1 MKYFQKIYEFIWSL
15 CAVHYWLTDG
25 CVNKYYDKWCRQQL
39 KDGITFTDLTEYT
52 VKMNGIKVWI
62 ANHPF
67 ASFRTYD
74 NPKLIEMHPS
84 RYTKRLLKKELD
96 KQLECSAIN
105 YLNRLTVKKE
115 KTDA

>member
-1 MKYFQKIYEFIWSL
+1 MKYLQKIYEYIWCL
-15 CAVHYWLTDG
+15 FAVSYWIQRKKY
-25 CVNKYYDKWCRQQL
+25 NKVYDDWCKDQL

-52 VKMNGIKVWI
+52 VKMNGVKVWI

-74 NPKLIEMHPS
+74 NPRLTEMHPS
-84 RYTKRLLKKELD
+84 RYTRHLLKKELD
-96 KQLECSAIN
+96 KQVESSAIN